1 MVPSAGRLRKPPG
14 RTPRAQLGHTRAREF
29 DNPNERSRAMKRLA
43 LICCALAAAVL
54 AGCAMFGGSGWTAL
68 VDGTKGMD
76 NFSVVGEADWAAVD
90 GAIQATKGGKDP
102 SYLVSKNSYKDFA
115 IRVEFWASD
124 DANSGVFLR
133 CQNSQQISDETC
145 YEANIF
151 DQRPDPT
158 YGTGAV
164 TKFAKAP
171 NPMPKAGGKW
181 NTYEIT
187 AQGTRVVLV
196 LNGMKTVDM
205 DDSKFA
211 NGPIALQWGRGT
223 IKFRK
228 VEIRAL

>member
-1 MVPSAGRLRKPPG
+1 MNRIASIV
-14 RTPRAQLGHTRAREF
+14 
-29 DNPNERSRAMKRLA
+29 
-43 LICCALAAAVL
+43 CAAAAAAL
-54 AGCAMFGGSGWTAL
+54 GGCASLGLGGWTTL

-76 NFSVVGEADWAAVD
+76 NFNVVGQADWAAVD
-90 GAIQATKGGKDP
+90 GAIQATRGGKDP

-133 CQNSQQISDETC
+133 CQNPNQIGDENC

-158 YGTGAV
+158 YGTGAI

-171 NPMPKAGGKW
+171 SPMPKAGGKW

-187 AQGTRVVLV
+187 AQGTRLVLV
-196 LNGMKTVDM
+196 LNGMKTVDIE
-205 DDSKFA
+205 DSKFA
-211 NGPIALQWGRGT
+211 TGPIALQWGRGT

-228 VEIRAL
+228 VEIRPL